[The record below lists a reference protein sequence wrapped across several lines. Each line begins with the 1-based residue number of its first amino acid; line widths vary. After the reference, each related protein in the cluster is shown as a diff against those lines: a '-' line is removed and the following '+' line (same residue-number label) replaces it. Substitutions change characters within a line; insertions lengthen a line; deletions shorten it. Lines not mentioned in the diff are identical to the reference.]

1 MNKDDGDT
9 VMNTVAEPTHDAA
22 AKQGAVG
29 GFKIKVLLNGVE
41 QGWFTDAGS
50 PEYWI
55 TVTPNEADG
64 TTWTQVAYDGNT
76 YFKKSTNNYLSYRS
90 NNVVFSTGMKMR
102 DWATAAK
109 WQLVGKNLKCVDN
122 DSLAG
127 RDGDGFYVNNKN
139 VVEVE
144 FVQV

>member
-1 MNKDDGDT
+1 
-9 VMNTVAEPTHDAA
+9 V
-22 AKQGAVG
+22 
-29 GFKIKVLLNGVE
+29 FLNGVE

-55 TVTPNEADG
+55 AVVPNEADS
-64 TTWTQVAYDGNT
+64 TTWTQVTSGGST

-90 NNVVFSTGMKMR
+90 NNIIYATGLKMR

-109 WQLVGKNLKCVDN
+109 WSLQGKNLLCVDN
-122 DSLAG
+122 GNLVG
-127 RDGDGFYVNNKN
+127 QDGSGFYANGQN

>member
-1 MNKDDGDT
+1 
-9 VMNTVAEPTHDAA
+9 
-22 AKQGAVG
+22 
-29 GFKIKVLLNGVE
+29 
-41 QGWFTDAGS
+41 
-50 PEYWI
+50 
-55 TVTPNEADG
+55 
-64 TTWTQVAYDGNT
+64 
-76 YFKKSTNNYLSYRS
+76 
-90 NNVVFSTGMKMR
+90 MKMR

-139 VVEVE
+139 VVDVE